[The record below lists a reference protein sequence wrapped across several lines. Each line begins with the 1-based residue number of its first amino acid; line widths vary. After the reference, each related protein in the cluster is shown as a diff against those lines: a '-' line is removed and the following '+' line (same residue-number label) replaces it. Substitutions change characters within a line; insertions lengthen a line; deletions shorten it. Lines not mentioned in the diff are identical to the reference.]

1 MVSVRI
7 QAYELEV
14 EISSTETHP
23 DHLNDLCNRAI
34 IAFDR
39 ALASMLAAGVAV
51 AEIEE
56 PE

>member
-39 ALASMLAAGVAV
+39 ALASMLAAGVAIV
-51 AEIEE
+51 EIEE